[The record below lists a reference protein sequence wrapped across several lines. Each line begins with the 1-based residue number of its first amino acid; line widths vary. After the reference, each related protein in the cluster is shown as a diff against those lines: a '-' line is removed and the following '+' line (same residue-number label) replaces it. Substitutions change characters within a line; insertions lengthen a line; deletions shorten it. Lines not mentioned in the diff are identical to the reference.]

1 MSGCTESITTLDTA
15 FSASLYSH
23 NSPIDKISLDDRPCA
38 CTIQAM
44 NNFDH
49 HAAWKSLTEQLQQN
63 MESSRFDAWICPLES
78 DLRGSELII
87 RTPSKFFLDGLKSS
101 YGKTLLEKVH
111 QIYGAD
117 ITLSYAV
124 DPVLGEP
131 RSEQAAESV
140 ADNSAQVD
148 GYIDP
153 RFTFDNFVVGS
164 GNEFCHAASRAV
176 ADKPGEIYNPLYL
189 YGGVGLGKTHLINAV
204 ANALMQRNHF
214 RIAYRTGERFTNE
227 LIQAIRNGSTDQ
239 FRNQYRQVDVLI
251 IDDIQFIAGK
261 DRTQEEFFHTFNAL
275 HEVNKQ
281 IILTSDRSPRELTN
295 LMERLRSRFNWGL
308 VADIQPPD
316 LETRLAILSSKAEL
330 AGIALD
336 EDVAHLLASRI
347 TSNVRELEGALTR
360 LTAHATLT
368 GRAINI
374 EFARHVLRDLLH
386 EEVRAISIDDI
397 QKKVASYFNI
407 NIREMTSSKRSKN
420 IAYPRQVAMYAS
432 KELTTQSLPEIGNQF
447 GGRDHTTVL
456 HAVRKIKKMRSE
468 SEDFDEEMSRILNL
482 LKQ

>member
-1 MSGCTESITTLDTA
+1 MINTGLAMSRKLLKPLAG
-15 FSASLYSH
+15 
-23 NSPIDKISLDDRPCA
+23 LDDKYDA

-44 NNFDH
+44 VTMNN
-49 HAAWKSLTEQLQQN
+49 
-63 MESSRFDAWICPLES
+63 ESIWQHVSDLLKEELPASRFDAWIRSLSAQYDGEK
-78 DLRGSELII
+78 LVIKV
-87 RTPSKFFLDGLKSS
+87 PSRFFLDGLKNNYGEKISTLTKQVSGTDMAVS
-101 YGKTLLEKVH
+101 YL
-111 QIYGAD
+111 
-117 ITLSYAV
+117 V
-124 DPVLGEP
+124 DPSLDE
-131 RSEQAAESV
+131 AAETSQQT
-140 ADNSAQVD
+140 AASKPSLVD
-148 GYIDP
+148 GFIDP

-164 GNEFCHAASRAV
+164 GNEFCHAACRAV

-204 ANALMQRNHF
+204 ANSLINCDHI

-275 HEVNKQ
+275 YEIKKQ

-308 VADIQPPD
+308 VADIQAPD

-330 AGIALD
+330 AGIMLD

-347 TSNVRELEGALTR
+347 TNNVRELEGALTR

-368 GRAINI
+368 GRTIDI
-374 EFARHVLRDLLH
+374 TFARHVLRDLLH
-386 EEVRAISIDDI
+386 EEVRAISILDI

-420 IAYPRQVAMYAS
+420 VAYPRQIAMYAS
-432 KELTTQSLPEIGNQF
+432 KDLTTQSLPEIGSQF

-456 HAVRKIKKMRSE
+456 HAVRKIKKMREE
-468 SEDFDEEMSRILNL
+468 SDDFDEEMGRIIAL